1 MMVTRQYY
9 FEVYERH
16 ADTVKKL
23 GRLINGWLAVRVVPA
38 LPHSRAVCL
47 RIADSR
53 NAVCAD

>member
-23 GRLINGWLAVRVVPA
+23 GRLINWVAGGKGG
-38 LPHSRAVCL
+38 SCFT
-47 RIADSR
+47 S
-53 NAVCAD
+53 